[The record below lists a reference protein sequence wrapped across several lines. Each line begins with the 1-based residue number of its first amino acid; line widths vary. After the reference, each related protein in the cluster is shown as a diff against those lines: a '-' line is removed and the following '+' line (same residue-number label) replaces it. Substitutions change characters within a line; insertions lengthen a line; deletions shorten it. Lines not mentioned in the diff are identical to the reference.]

1 MRGIAIL
8 GSTGSIGKSAIDVA
22 RAHPDRLRVHALV
35 AGSNWEALRGQIDEV
50 RPRKVVLTD
59 PGAAERLRR
68 ELPRDGVAVLS
79 GLEGVR
85 EVVSDPETDVVL
97 SAITGAAGLPGS
109 LAALECGKRLALANK
124 ESLVMAG
131 PILMEMARAK
141 GIELVPVD
149 SEHSAVFQS
158 MKSGRREE
166 VRRVI
171 LTASGGPFREWP
183 AERLGRATRA
193 DALKHPT
200 WNMGEKITIDSAT
213 LMNKALEV
221 IEARWLFDLRVEQ
234 IEVVVHPQ
242 SIIHS
247 MVEFEDASVI
257 AQMGPPDMRTPIQ
270 YALTYPDRPAGRA
283 PRLDFREVRSL
294 TFEPPDLARFPG
306 LGLGF
311 EAARVGGTM
320 GAVLNAANEEAVRL
334 FLAERIRFPEIA
346 RTVAR
351 VMERHRAVA
360 RPDLEQVLAADAWAR
375 EETRRWTT

>member
-1 MRGIAIL
+1 MRGITIL
-8 GSTGSIGKSAIDVA
+8 GSTGSIGRNAIDVA

-35 AGSNWEALRGQIDEV
+35 AGRSWEALRAQIEEV

-59 PGAAERLRR
+59 PAAAERLRR
-68 ELPRDGVAVLS
+68 EMPSNGVTVLA
-79 GLEGVR
+79 GEEGVR
-85 EVVSDPETDVVL
+85 EVVSDAETDVVL

-109 LAALECGKRLALANK
+109 LAALEHGKRLALANK

-141 GIELVPVD
+141 GAELVPVD
-149 SEHSAVFQS
+149 SEHSAIFQA
-158 MKSGRREE
+158 MKSGARSE

-183 AERLGRATRA
+183 AERLERATPA

-200 WNMGEKITIDSAT
+200 WDMGEKITIDSAT

-221 IEARWLFDLRVEQ
+221 IEARWLFDLSVDQ

-257 AQMGPPDMRTPIQ
+257 AQMGPPDMRIPIQ
-270 YALTYPDRPAGRA
+270 YALMYPDRPTGRA
-283 PRLDFREVRSL
+283 HRLDFREVRSL
-294 TFEPPDLARFPG
+294 TFESPDVTRFPG
-306 LGLGF
+306 LSLGF
-311 EAARVGGTM
+311 EAARAGGTM

-351 VMERHRAVA
+351 VMKRHRPVA
-360 RPDLEQVLAADAWAR
+360 HPDLAQVLAADAWAR
-375 EETRRWTT
+375 EETRRWTS